1 MTIVQELPRQE
12 QRIRMSYEAFLTQID
27 EHAHAE
33 WVNGETI
40 IFMPPTSEHQDL
52 SGFLIALLRAFVD
65 FFRLGTILPAPFEMK
80 PTPESNAREPDI
92 VFVAQENRWRL
103 TEKKLEGPADLLIEI
118 ISTESVTR
126 DRDDKFYE
134 YQAAGVREYWVI
146 DPRPRRQ
153 RADFWVL
160 DAKGHYR
167 PVPLTE
173 DDIYHSTV
181 LPNFWLDVNWLWQK
195 ELPDVILTFA
205 RIVGPEH
212 VIAALREMTKAQSEH
227 EQ

>member
-12 QRIRMSYEAFLTQID
+12 QHIRMSYAEFLTQID
-27 EHAHAE
+27 KHAHAE
-33 WVNGETI
+33 WVDGEAI
-40 IFMPPTSEHQDL
+40 IFMPPTAEHQDIA
-52 SGFLIALLRAFVD
+52 GFLIALLRAFIG
-65 FFRLGTILPAPFEMK
+65 FYHLGIVLPAPFEMK

-92 VFVAQENRWRL
+92 LFVAQENRWRI
-103 TEKKLEGPADLLIEI
+103 TDKRLEGPADLLIEI
-118 ISTESVTR
+118 ISNESVSR

-167 PVPLTE
+167 PVPLNE
-173 DDIYHSTV
+173 DDIYQSTV
-181 LPNFWLDVNWLWQK
+181 IPNFWLDVNWLWQK

-205 RIVGPEH
+205 RIVGPAQ
-212 VIAALREMTKAQSEH
+212 VIAALQEMTNPQSGA
-227 EQ
+227 

>member
-1 MTIVQELPRQE
+1 MTIVKELPRQE
-12 QRIRMSYEAFLTQID
+12 QRLRMSYAEFLAQID

-33 WVNGETI
+33 WVNGEAI
-40 IFMPPTSEHQDL
+40 IFMPPTSEHQDIA
-52 SGFLIALLRAFVD
+52 GFLIALLRAFVD
-65 FFRLGTILPAPFEMK
+65 FYRLGIVLPAPFEMK
-80 PTPESNAREPDI
+80 PTPDSHAREPDI
-92 VFVAQENRWRL
+92 LFVAQVNRSRI
-103 TEKKLEGPADLLIEI
+103 TDKKLEGPADLLIEI
-118 ISTESVTR
+118 ISPESVTR

-167 PVPLTE
+167 PVPLNE

-181 LPNFWLDVNWLWQK
+181 LPNFWLDVNWLWRT
-195 ELPDVILTFA
+195 ELPDIILTFA
-205 RIVGPEH
+205 QIVGPEQ
-212 VIAALREMTKAQSEH
+212 VIAALRAMINNKNEA
-227 EQ
+227 